1 MGYPHIRGTVV
12 AAEWQPSFIH
22 LWPGIG
28 CPDFLRPFEDTPPP
42 SAIVTLEYPYA
53 HSGVAVGFFCALCA
67 TPLPRPTTRFRDLQ
81 PTKFQNTEE
90 PYMGFNYAAEKKKFE
105 TLWARLRRE
114 YRAAGMS
121 DAAIQKMHDFD
132 WEVFKQ
138 ERIYRLHT
146 QDLGIGIFDE
156 PSAEQEDKSALMK
169 KFLESVSRWD
179 DYTTASRYGWI
190 EGIGDQ
196 RLVRVLKRLSISE
209 KELLTKYCIEEKTQ
223 QEIAAEMGLSQRA
236 VGKQLQQLKNFFR
249 KF

>member
-1 MGYPHIRGTVV
+1 
-12 AAEWQPSFIH
+12 
-22 LWPGIG
+22 
-28 CPDFLRPFEDTPPP
+28 
-42 SAIVTLEYPYA
+42 
-53 HSGVAVGFFCALCA
+53 
-67 TPLPRPTTRFRDLQ
+67 
-81 PTKFQNTEE
+81 
-90 PYMGFNYAAEKKKFE
+90 MGFNYAAEKKKFE
-105 TLWARLRRE
+105 TLCARLRRE

-121 DAAIQKMHDFD
+121 DTAIQKMHDFD

-209 KELLTKYCIEEKTQ
+209 KELLTKYCIEDKTQ

>member
-53 HSGVAVGFFCALCA
+53 HSGVAVGIFASSGQ
-67 TPLPRPTTRFRDLQ
+67 PRCRDPPPASEICSQPNFRIR
-81 PTKFQNTEE
+81 EE
-90 PYMGFNYAAEKKKFE
+90 PDMGFNYAAGKKKFE
-105 TLWARLRRE
+105 TLWVRLRRE

-121 DAAIQKMHDFD
+121 DAAIQRMHDFD

-156 PSAEQEDKSALMK
+156 PSAEQEDKSALMR
-169 KFLESVSRWD
+169 KFLNRSAAGMITRRRQG
-179 DYTTASRYGWI
+179 TAGSKKSMIR
-190 EGIGDQ
+190 
-196 RLVRVLKRLSISE
+196 RSISSF
-209 KELLTKYCIEEKTQ
+209 KH
-223 QEIAAEMGLSQRA
+223 
-236 VGKQLQQLKNFFR
+236 
-249 KF
+249 

>member
-1 MGYPHIRGTVV
+1 
-12 AAEWQPSFIH
+12 
-22 LWPGIG
+22 
-28 CPDFLRPFEDTPPP
+28 
-42 SAIVTLEYPYA
+42 
-53 HSGVAVGFFCALCA
+53 
-67 TPLPRPTTRFRDLQ
+67 
-81 PTKFQNTEE
+81 
-90 PYMGFNYAAEKKKFE
+90 MGFNYAAEKKKFE

-209 KELLTKYCIEEKTQ
+209 KELLTKYCIEDKTQ
-223 QEIAAEMGLSQRA
+223 QEIASEMGLSQRS
-236 VGKQLQQLKNFFR
+236 VGKQLQQLKNFSGNFE
-249 KF
+249 KWF

>member
-1 MGYPHIRGTVV
+1 MEV
-12 AAEWQPSFIH
+12 
-22 LWPGIG
+22 
-28 CPDFLRPFEDTPPP
+28 
-42 SAIVTLEYPYA
+42 PY
-53 HSGVAVGFFCALCA
+53 
-67 TPLPRPTTRFRDLQ
+67 T
-81 PTKFQNTEE
+81 
-90 PYMGFNYAAEKKKFE
+90 GFNYAAEKKKFE

-179 DYTTASRYGWI
+179 DYTSASRYGWI

-196 RLVRVLKRLSISE
+196 RLVSVLKGLSISE
-209 KELLTKYCIEEKTQ
+209 KELLTKYCIEDKTQ

>member
-1 MGYPHIRGTVV
+1 
-12 AAEWQPSFIH
+12 
-22 LWPGIG
+22 
-28 CPDFLRPFEDTPPP
+28 
-42 SAIVTLEYPYA
+42 
-53 HSGVAVGFFCALCA
+53 
-67 TPLPRPTTRFRDLQ
+67 
-81 PTKFQNTEE
+81 
-90 PYMGFNYAAEKKKFE
+90 MGFNYAAEKKKFE

-209 KELLTKYCIEEKTQ
+209 KELLTKYCIEDKTQ
-223 QEIAAEMGLSQRA
+223 QEIAAEMGLAQRA
-236 VGKQLQQLKNFFR
+236 VGKQLQQLKKNFK